1 METVSKRVDDILTVS
16 LTGRLDALF
25 YLCPANVKSKTL
37 LYNQW
42 LSSKI

>member
-1 METVSKRVDDILTVS
+1 MEAVSERVDGVLTVS
-16 LTGRLDALF
+16 LVGRLDALF

-37 LYNQW
+37 LYNQG